1 MNTIDITKQEYTI
14 DTKSVQDSF
23 EQELKQYGDSSAR
36 IFFSGKYG
44 VGKTK
49 FLERFFDARQ
59 DEYLRI
65 HLFPV
70 NYQISTNEDII
81 NLLKYDIL
89 VALFEE
95 YEDFFK
101 INDIKSIQ
109 DNILLFYVW
118 IKHFISPK
126 NSNLILTTPLDI
138 LETIPEIGKLGRSLK
153 SLLDINQEFQQFKS
167 IYEKG
172 EKGIAEEYLSRIKE
186 DDLTETDII
195 SQLIKNKIQE
205 IKGEKK
211 SVLIIDDLDR
221 LDPEHIFRILNIL
234 SAHFDQGREQEGDN
248 KFGFDYIIIVGDYNN
263 IQSIFHH
270 KYGKKADFY
279 GYMDKFYTIKPFEF
293 DNRKALLANL
303 GTILEK
309 YQREDYIKNPNRKTF
324 GMVDDILRKSIDS
337 DSINLRALFKNQKY
351 KLLSLHQKY
360 ESISPGFESN
370 RDKINRAIDI
380 LLDVFGSKEKLIDII
395 QQIRSSQLYT
405 DFILHSDKYY
415 QDIIKDIYD
424 LVDRIIIGQKPADRY
439 TFKSSFSQAE
449 YIVQFPENSYGVPE
463 ISISESMGEITYR
476 NLYYDILSEYISQN
490 KHI

>member
-1 MNTIDITKQEYTI
+1 MKTETSRKPEYLI

-23 EQELKQYGDSSAR
+23 EKELNQYNGSAR

-89 VALFEE
+89 VELFEE

-118 IKHFISPK
+118 IKYFISPK

-167 IYEKG
+167 IYEQG
-172 EKGIAEEYLSRIKE
+172 EKGIAEEYLSKIKE
-186 DDLTETDII
+186 DDITETDII
-195 SQLIKNKIQE
+195 SQLIKNKVNE
-205 IKGEKK
+205 IKSSNEDSKKK

-221 LDPEHIFRILNIL
+221 LDPEHIFRILNVL
-234 SAHFDQGREQEGDN
+234 SAHFDQDGDN

-270 KYGKKADFY
+270 KYGEKADFD
-279 GYMDKFYTIKPFEF
+279 GYIDKFYTVKPFEF
-293 DNRKALLANL
+293 DNRQALLANL
-303 GTILEK
+303 GDLLGK
-309 YQREDYIKNPNRKTF
+309 YQREDYKNNPNKWTS
-324 GMVDDILRKSIDS
+324 GIIDDILRKSINS
-337 DSINLRALFKNQKY
+337 NNLNLRALLKNQKY
-351 KLLSLHQKY
+351 KLLSLNEKQ
-360 ESISPGFESN
+360 ERVPREGV
-370 RDKINRAIDI
+370 RVMVVNRAIDI
-380 LLDVFGSKEKLIDII
+380 LIDVFGTKEKLIDTIK
-395 QQIRSSQLYT
+395 QIRSSQLYT
-405 DFILHSDKYY
+405 EFISHSDNYY
-415 QDIIKDIYD
+415 RDIIKDIYD
-424 LVDRIIIGQKPADRY
+424 QVDRVFTGQKATDRY

-449 YIVQFPENSYGVPE
+449 YIVKFAKNSYNIPE
-463 ISISESMGEITYR
+463 ISISESMGNITYQ
-476 NLYYDILSEYISQN
+476 NLYYDILSEYIYQN
-490 KHI
+490 KHLN